1 MWLRKHGQRDATL
14 PALKME
20 EGTCDKEY
28 VQPLEDGKGK
38 EMISLELPTRKEYS
52 PFDSSLVETHVELLT
67 YRI

>member
-1 MWLRKHGQRDATL
+1 
-14 PALKME
+14 ME

-67 YRI
+67 YGI